1 MSSVC
6 SLRLSFL
13 ILFLILLGLV
23 WLSPLHAQN
32 QAQTQ
37 PQNQVNTTP
46 NQALQAP
53 GIPLEV
59 QNNIRRFI
67 QKSPT
72 VLGFRTEVDFLDPS
86 MNLPSCQGGSIEVL
100 SAPNVR
106 LWGRS
111 LVQVRCLKAAW
122 LYNIPLMIR
131 VYGDYVVSTRY
142 LQPGNRLSS
151 SDMRIIN
158 GDLTSVPDDVIRTP
172 KEADDRVLTRPIQM
186 GMPIGLNDLRE
197 TAVIKV
203 GDPVTILLKGR
214 DFQVTGSGTAQTQ
227 GMINDMVRVRL
238 NDGQV
243 LQGKVIRPGVVE
255 MTLDR

>member
-13 ILFLILLGLV
+13 ILLGLV
-23 WLSPLHAQN
+23 WLSPVHAQN

-142 LQPGNRLSS
+142 LQAGNRLSS

>member
-13 ILFLILLGLV
+13 ILLGLV
-23 WLSPLHAQN
+23 WFSPLHAQN

-158 GDLTSVPDDVIRTP
+158 GDLTSVPDDVIRNP

-197 TAVIKV
+197 TAVIKA

>member
-1 MSSVC
+1 MTSSYFWRRGLFAC
-6 SLRLSFL
+6 
-13 ILFLILLGLV
+13 ILCLV
-23 WLSPLHAQN
+23 WITPISAQN
-32 QAQTQ
+32 QANI
-37 PQNQVNTTP
+37 PQNQA
-46 NQALQAP
+46 QQAP

-67 QKSPT
+67 QKSPP
-72 VLGFRTEVDFLDPS
+72 VLGLRTEVDFLDPS
-86 MNLPSCQGGSIEVL
+86 MNLPACPGGTIEVL

-111 LVQVRCLKAAW
+111 LVQLRCLKAAW
-122 LYNIPLMIR
+122 LFNIPIMVR

-142 LQPGNRLSS
+142 LQPGNRLSN
-151 SDMRIIN
+151 SDMRVIN

-197 TAVIKV
+197 TAVVKV
-203 GDPVTILLKGR
+203 GDPVTILLRGK

-227 GMINDMVRVRL
+227 GMLNDMVRVRL

>member
-1 MSSVC
+1 MSWSFAY
-6 SLRLSFL
+6 LPRLL
-13 ILFLILLGLV
+13 ALFLGLV
-23 WLSPLHAQN
+23 WIAPLNAQN

-37 PQNQVNTTP
+37 TNTAQ

-53 GIPLEV
+53 GIPVEV
-59 QNNIRRFI
+59 QNNIRRFV
-67 QKSPT
+67 QKSPAIS
-72 VLGFRTEVDFLDPS
+72 GFRTEVDFLDPS
-86 MNLPSCQGGSIEVL
+86 MNLPTCPGGTIEVL
-100 SAPNVR
+100 LAPNVR

-111 LVQVRCLKAAW
+111 LIQLRCLKAAW
-122 LYNIPLMIR
+122 LYNIPLIVR
-131 VYGDYVVSTRY
+131 VYGDYVISTRY
-142 LQPGNRLSS
+142 LQAGNRLSS
-151 SDMRIIN
+151 SDMRVIN
-158 GDLTSVPDDVIRTP
+158 GDLTSVQDDVIRAP

-203 GDPVTILLKGR
+203 GDPVTIVLKGR
-214 DFQVTGSGTAQTQ
+214 DFQVTGSGVAQTQ
-227 GMINDMVRVRL
+227 GMLNDMVRVRL

>member
-1 MSSVC
+1 MSWSFAY
-6 SLRLSFL
+6 LPRLL
-13 ILFLILLGLV
+13 ALFLGLV
-23 WLSPLHAQN
+23 WIAPLNAQN

-37 PQNQVNTTP
+37 TNTTQ
-46 NQALQAP
+46 NQAP
-53 GIPLEV
+53 GIPVEV
-59 QNNIRRFI
+59 QNNIRRFV
-67 QKSPT
+67 QKSPAIS
-72 VLGFRTEVDFLDPS
+72 GFRTEVDFLDPS
-86 MNLPSCQGGSIEVL
+86 MNLPTCPGGTIEVL

-111 LVQVRCLKAAW
+111 LIQLRCLKAAW
-122 LYNIPLMIR
+122 LYNIPLIVK
-131 VYGDYVVSTRY
+131 VYGDYVISTRY
-142 LQPGNRLSS
+142 LQAGNRLSS
-151 SDMRIIN
+151 SDMRVIN
-158 GDLTSVPDDVIRTP
+158 GDLTSVQDDVIRAP

-203 GDPVTILLKGR
+203 GDPVTIVLKGR
-214 DFQVTGSGTAQTQ
+214 DFQVTGSGVAQTQ
-227 GMINDMVRVRL
+227 GMINGMVRVRL

>member
-6 SLRLSFL
+6 CLRLS
-13 ILFLILLGLV
+13 FLILLGLV

-32 QAQTQ
+32 QVQAQTPAQ
-37 PQNQVNTTP
+37 PQNQVNATP

>member
-1 MSSVC
+1 MSWSFAY
-6 SLRLSFL
+6 LPRLL
-13 ILFLILLGLV
+13 ALFLGLV
-23 WLSPLHAQN
+23 WIAPLNAQN

-37 PQNQVNTTP
+37 TNTTQ
-46 NQALQAP
+46 NQAP
-53 GIPLEV
+53 GIPVEV
-59 QNNIRRFI
+59 QNNIRRFV
-67 QKSPT
+67 QKSPAIS
-72 VLGFRTEVDFLDPS
+72 GFRTEVDFLDPS
-86 MNLPSCQGGSIEVL
+86 MNLPTCPGGTIEVL

-111 LVQVRCLKAAW
+111 LIQLRCLKVAW
-122 LYNIPLMIR
+122 LYNIPLIVK
-131 VYGDYVVSTRY
+131 VYGDYVISTRY
-142 LQPGNRLSS
+142 LQAGNRLSS
-151 SDMRIIN
+151 SDMRVIN
-158 GDLTSVPDDVIRTP
+158 GDLTSVQDDVIRAP

-203 GDPVTILLKGR
+203 GDPVTIVLKGR
-214 DFQVTGSGTAQTQ
+214 DFQVTGSGVAQTQ
-227 GMINDMVRVRL
+227 GMLNDMVRVRL

>member
-13 ILFLILLGLV
+13 ILLGLV
-23 WLSPLHAQN
+23 WLSPVHAQN

-37 PQNQVNTTP
+37 PQNQVNATP

>member
-1 MSSVC
+1 MTRSSFW
-6 SLRLSFL
+6 RKSFFAC
-13 ILFLILLGLV
+13 ILGLV
-23 WLSPLHAQN
+23 WVIPASAQN
-32 QAQTQ
+32 QANP
-37 PQNQVNTTP
+37 PQNQA
-46 NQALQAP
+46 QQAP

-86 MNLPSCQGGSIEVL
+86 MNLPACPGGTIEVL
-100 SAPNVR
+100 SAPNAR

-111 LVQVRCLKAAW
+111 LVQLRCLKAAW
-122 LYNIPLMIR
+122 LYNIPIMVR

-151 SDMRIIN
+151 SDMRVIN
-158 GDLTSVPDDVIRTP
+158 GDLTSVPDDVIRSP
-172 KEADDRVLTRPIQM
+172 READDRVLTRPIQM

-203 GDPVTILLKGR
+203 GDPVTILLKGK

-227 GMINDMVRVRL
+227 GMMNDMVRVRL

>member
-1 MSSVC
+1 MSRIC
-6 SLRLSFL
+6 FLRLS
-13 ILFLILLGLV
+13 FLILLGLV
-23 WLSPLHAQN
+23 WLSPVHAQN
-32 QAQTQ
+32 QAQIQPQAQ
-37 PQNQVNTTP
+37 PQNQVNTSP

>member
-13 ILFLILLGLV
+13 ILLGLV
-23 WLSPLHAQN
+23 WLSPVHAQN
-32 QAQTQ
+32 QAQIQPQAQ

-122 LYNIPLMIR
+122 LFNIPLMIR

>member
-13 ILFLILLGLV
+13 ILLGLV
-23 WLSPLHAQN
+23 WLSPVHAQN
-32 QAQTQ
+32 QAQIQPQAQ

-243 LQGKVIRPGVVE
+243 LQGKVIRPGVIE

>member
-13 ILFLILLGLV
+13 ILLGLV
-23 WLSPLHAQN
+23 WLSPVHAQN
-32 QAQTQ
+32 HAQIQ

>member
-1 MSSVC
+1 MSSVY
-6 SLRLSFL
+6 SLRLS
-13 ILFLILLGLV
+13 FLILLGLV
-23 WLSPLHAQN
+23 WLSPVHAQN
-32 QAQTQ
+32 QAQIQPQAQ

>member
-13 ILFLILLGLV
+13 ILLGLI
-23 WLSPLHAQN
+23 WLTPLH
-32 QAQTQ
+32 AQTQ
-37 PQNQVNTTP
+37 PQSQVNITP

>member
-1 MSSVC
+1 MSSAC

-13 ILFLILLGLV
+13 ILSGLV
-23 WLSPLHAQN
+23 WLSPVHAQN
-32 QAQTQ
+32 QAQTQPQ

-243 LQGKVIRPGVVE
+243 LQGKVIRPGFVE

>member
-1 MSSVC
+1 MSWSFAY
-6 SLRLSFL
+6 LPRLL
-13 ILFLILLGLV
+13 ALFLGLV
-23 WLSPLHAQN
+23 WIAPLNAQN

-37 PQNQVNTTP
+37 TNTTQ

-53 GIPLEV
+53 GIPVEV
-59 QNNIRRFI
+59 QNNIRRFV
-67 QKSPT
+67 QKSPAIS
-72 VLGFRTEVDFLDPS
+72 GFRTEVDFLDPS
-86 MNLPSCQGGSIEVL
+86 MNLPTCPGGTIEVL

-111 LVQVRCLKAAW
+111 LIQLRCLKAAW
-122 LYNIPLMIR
+122 LYNIPLIVK
-131 VYGDYVVSTRY
+131 VYGDYVISTRY
-142 LQPGNRLSS
+142 LQAGNRLSS
-151 SDMRIIN
+151 SDMRVIN
-158 GDLTSVPDDVIRTP
+158 GDLTSVQDDVIRAP

-203 GDPVTILLKGR
+203 GDPVTIVLKGR
-214 DFQVTGSGTAQTQ
+214 DFQVTGSGVAQTQ
-227 GMINDMVRVRL
+227 GMLNDMVRVRL

>member
-1 MSSVC
+1 MT
-6 SLRLSFL
+6 RLFDCPRISRIAL
-13 ILFLILLGLV
+13 ILGLA
-23 WLSPLHAQN
+23 WITPLNAQN
-32 QAQTQ
+32 QTQ
-37 PQNQVNTTP
+37 AQNQGSNQ

-86 MNLPSCQGGSIEVL
+86 MNLPACSGGNIEVL
-100 SAPNVR
+100 AAPNVR

-111 LVQVRCLKAAW
+111 LIQLRCLKLAW
-122 LYNIPLMIR
+122 LYNIPLMIK

-142 LQPGNRLSS
+142 LQAGNQLLG
-151 SDMRIIN
+151 SDLRVIN
-158 GDLTSVPDDVIRTP
+158 GDLTSVPDDVIRSP
-172 KEADDRVLTRPIQM
+172 RDADDRVLTRPIPM

-197 TAVIKV
+197 NVVIKV

-227 GMINDMVRVRL
+227 GMMNDMVRVRL

>member
-6 SLRLSFL
+6 SLRLS
-13 ILFLILLGLV
+13 FLILLGLV

-32 QAQTQ
+32 QAQAQ

>member
-13 ILFLILLGLV
+13 ILLGLI
-23 WLSPLHAQN
+23 WLTPLH
-32 QAQTQ
+32 AQTQ
-37 PQNQVNTTP
+37 PQSQVNTTP

>member
-1 MSSVC
+1 MRSIC
-6 SLRLSFL
+6 SLRLS
-13 ILFLILLGLV
+13 FLILLGLV
-23 WLSPLHAQN
+23 WLSPVHAQN

>member
-1 MSSVC
+1 MISVC
-6 SLRLSFL
+6 SLRLS
-13 ILFLILLGLV
+13 FLILLGLV

-32 QAQTQ
+32 QAQAQ

>member
-1 MSSVC
+1 M
-6 SLRLSFL
+6 LPATQ
-13 ILFLILLGLV
+13 FLILLGLV
-23 WLSPLHAQN
+23 WLSPVHAQN

-37 PQNQVNTTP
+37 PQSQVNTTP

>member
-6 SLRLSFL
+6 SLRLS
-13 ILFLILLGLV
+13 FLILLGLV

-203 GDPVTILLKGR
+203 GDPVTIVLKGR
-214 DFQVTGSGTAQTQ
+214 DFQVTGSGVAQSQ

-243 LQGKVIRPGVVE
+243 LQGKIIRPGVVE

>member
-1 MSSVC
+1 MSSAC
-6 SLRLSFL
+6 SLRLS
-13 ILFLILLGLV
+13 FLILLGLV

>member
-6 SLRLSFL
+6 SLRLS
-13 ILFLILLGLV
+13 FLILLGLV

-37 PQNQVNTTP
+37 PQNQVNTTH

>member
-1 MSSVC
+1 MSSLC
-6 SLRLSFL
+6 SLRLS
-13 ILFLILLGLV
+13 FLILLGLV

-32 QAQTQ
+32 QAQAQ

>member
-1 MSSVC
+1 MSWSIAY
-6 SLRLSFL
+6 LPRLFA
-13 ILFLILLGLV
+13 LFLGLV
-23 WLSPLHAQN
+23 WIAPLNAQN

-37 PQNQVNTTP
+37 TNTAQN
-46 NQALQAP
+46 QAP
-53 GIPLEV
+53 GIPVEV
-59 QNNIRRFI
+59 QNNIRRFV
-67 QKSPT
+67 QKSPAIS
-72 VLGFRTEVDFLDPS
+72 GFRTEVDFLDPS
-86 MNLPSCQGGSIEVL
+86 MNLPTCPGGTIEVL

-111 LVQVRCLKAAW
+111 LIQLRCLKAAW
-122 LYNIPLMIR
+122 LYNIPLIVK
-131 VYGDYVVSTRY
+131 VYGDYVISTRY
-142 LQPGNRLSS
+142 LQAGNRLSR
-151 SDMRIIN
+151 SDMRVIN
-158 GDLTSVPDDVIRTP
+158 GDLTSVQDDVIRAP

-197 TAVIKV
+197 TAVIKI
-203 GDPVTILLKGR
+203 GDPVTIVLKGR
-214 DFQVTGSGTAQTQ
+214 DFQVTGSGVAQTQ

>member
-6 SLRLSFL
+6 PLRLS
-13 ILFLILLGLV
+13 FLILLGLV
-23 WLSPLHAQN
+23 WLSPVHAQN

>member
-1 MSSVC
+1 MSSIC

-13 ILFLILLGLV
+13 ILLGLI
-23 WLSPLHAQN
+23 WLTPLH
-32 QAQTQ
+32 AQTQ
-37 PQNQVNTTP
+37 PQSQVNTTP

>member
-1 MSSVC
+1 MSSIC
-6 SLRLSFL
+6 FLRLT
-13 ILFLILLGLV
+13 LFILLGLV
-23 WLSPLHAQN
+23 WLSPLYAQSQT
-32 QAQTQ
+32 QAQ
-37 PQNQVNTTP
+37 PQSQINTTQ

-67 QKSPT
+67 QRSPT
-72 VLGFRTEVDFLDPS
+72 VLGLRTEVDFLDPS

-172 KEADDRVLTRPIQM
+172 KEADDRVLTNISEVSCRLETGRTHQIRVHLASLGHPLLGDTQYGGRVLGDAHRQM
-186 GMPIGLNDLRE
+186 LHARRLRFD
-197 TAVIKV
+197 
-203 GDPVTILLKGR
+203 DPSTDTEVS
-214 DFQVTGSGTAQTQ
+214 FVAPVPE
-227 GMINDMVRVRL
+227 DMR
-238 NDGQV
+238 QV
-243 LQGKVIRPGVVE
+243 LEGIQWK
-255 MTLDR
+255 

>member
-1 MSSVC
+1 MSSLC

-13 ILFLILLGLV
+13 ILLGLV
-23 WLSPLHAQN
+23 WLGPVHAQN
-32 QAQTQ
+32 QAQIQPQAQ
-37 PQNQVNTTP
+37 PQNQVNATP

>member
-1 MSSVC
+1 MSSIC
-6 SLRLSFL
+6 SLRLT
-13 ILFLILLGLV
+13 LFILLGLV
-23 WLSPLHAQN
+23 WLSPLYAQSQT
-32 QAQTQ
+32 QAQ
-37 PQNQVNTTP
+37 PQSQINTTQ

-67 QKSPT
+67 QRSPT
-72 VLGFRTEVDFLDPS
+72 VLGLRTEVDFLDPS

>member
-1 MSSVC
+1 MSW
-6 SLRLSFL
+6 LFAYLPRLFA
-13 ILFLILLGLV
+13 LFLGLV
-23 WLSPLHAQN
+23 LIAPLNAQN

-37 PQNQVNTTP
+37 TNTAQ

-53 GIPLEV
+53 GIPVEV
-59 QNNIRRFI
+59 QNNIRRFV
-67 QKSPT
+67 QKSPAIS
-72 VLGFRTEVDFLDPS
+72 GFRTEIDFLDPS
-86 MNLPSCQGGSIEVL
+86 MNLPTCPGGTIEVL
-100 SAPNVR
+100 LAPNVR

-111 LVQVRCLKAAW
+111 LIQLRCLKAAW
-122 LYNIPLMIR
+122 LYNIPLIVR
-131 VYGDYVVSTRY
+131 VYGDYVISTRY
-142 LQPGNRLSS
+142 LQAGNRLSS
-151 SDMRIIN
+151 SDMRVIN
-158 GDLTSVPDDVIRTP
+158 GDLTSVQDDVIRAP

-203 GDPVTILLKGR
+203 GDPVTIVLKGR
-214 DFQVTGSGTAQTQ
+214 DFQVTGSGVAQTQ
-227 GMINDMVRVRL
+227 GMLNDMVRVRL

>member
-1 MSSVC
+1 MLKV
-6 SLRLSFL
+6 RL
-13 ILFLILLGLV
+13 
-23 WLSPLHAQN
+23 
-32 QAQTQ
+32 TQ
-37 PQNQVNTTP
+37 

-59 QNNIRRFI
+59 QSNIRRFI
-67 QKSPT
+67 QRSPT
-72 VLGFRTEVDFLDPS
+72 VLGLRTEVDFLDPS